1 MTRPL
6 TNFGWTAKDE
16 ARAARIRAER
26 GILVFDEVD
35 PGPWRRDLT
44 PYLAAGA
51 DVTADGVRV
60 TYYRPRVVFSTPEG
74 KDPLCEG

>member
-1 MTRPL
+1 MTQRKL
-6 TNFGWTAKDE
+6 TSFDWTAADE

-26 GILVFDEVD
+26 GVLVFDEVD

-60 TYYRPRVVFSTPEG
+60 TYYRPRVVFSTPAAPWEN
-74 KDPLCEG
+74 DP

>member
-1 MTRPL
+1 M
-6 TNFGWTAKDE
+6 
-16 ARAARIRAER
+16 
-26 GILVFDEVD
+26 FDEVD

-60 TYYRPRVVFSTPEG
+60 TYYRPRAVFSTPAG

>member
-1 MTRPL
+1 MNRPL
-6 TNFGWTAKDE
+6 TRFGWTAQDD

-26 GILVFDEVD
+26 GVLVFDEVD

-51 DVTADGVRV
+51 DVTADGVQV
-60 TYYRPRVVFSTPEG
+60 TYYRPRAVFSGPAVQLET
-74 KDPLCEG
+74 DP